1 MTRNGEII
9 VVGSDDSHV
18 YIYYNNGSSFQPL
31 QTLSN
36 FSTFVDVVDVSSD
49 GSHLLIV
56 DSSQTFVYKYR
67 ELKNKYS
74 LHQTIKVDDGSWT
87 VDAGALTDDH
97 QWLIAPQDS
106 GFTYIYKF
114 NNSQYNL
121 YQNLSKVT
129 TYVSSVSITND
140 HQFLALGTNGTE
152 VLIYKFD
159 GS

>member
-1 MTRNGEII
+1 MLSNGDDGSAQNTENGET
-9 VVGSDDSHV
+9 
-18 YIYYNNGSSFQPL
+18 SFK
-31 QTLSN
+31 N
-36 FSTFVDVVDVSSD
+36 
-49 GSHLLIV
+49 
-56 DSSQTFVYKYR
+56 KYR

-152 VLIYKFD
+152 VLIYQFD